1 MPEQGPPDTQAMG
14 QPSTSKLASNV
25 GEVARDARQ
34 RVGLTQ
40 ADVAERV
47 GLATEVYGRLERGRM
62 LPSVPSLRKLCIVLR
77 TPSDAFLGLNTGEVA
92 TWVAEAEST
101 PTESDEAP
109 ELRRLM
115 RTLRKLDAAQLKLIS
130 LVAAALQKR

>member
-1 MPEQGPPDTQAMG
+1 MG
-14 QPSTSKLASNV
+14 QPSTGKLAANV
-25 GEVARDARQ
+25 GEIARQ
-34 RVGLTQ
+34 ARLRAGLTQ

-62 LPSVPSLRKLCIVLR
+62 LPSVPSLRRLCIALR
-77 TPSDAFLGLNTGEVA
+77 MPSDTFLGLNTGEVP
-92 TWVAEAEST
+92 TWAAESA
-101 PTESDEAP
+101 PPEEFDESP

-115 RTLRKLDAAQLKLIS
+115 RTLRKLEGSQLKLIG

>member
-1 MPEQGPPDTQAMG
+1 MG
-14 QPSTSKLASNV
+14 QPSTGKLAANV
-25 GEVARDARQ
+25 GEIAREARV
-34 RVGLTQ
+34 RAGLTQ

-62 LPSVPSLRKLCIVLR
+62 LPSVPSLRRLCIALR
-77 TPSDAFLGLNTGEVA
+77 TPSDTFLGLNTGEVA
-92 TWVAEAEST
+92 TWAAESS
-101 PTESDEAP
+101 PQEYEEVP

-115 RTLRKLDAAQLKLIS
+115 RNLRKLDASQLKLIS

>member
-1 MPEQGPPDTQAMG
+1 MG
-14 QPSTSKLASNV
+14 QPSTGKLAANV
-25 GEVARDARQ
+25 GEMARQ
-34 RVGLTQ
+34 ARLRAGLTQ

-62 LPSVPSLRKLCIVLR
+62 LPSVPSLRRLCIALR
-77 TPSDAFLGLNTGEVA
+77 APSDTFLGLNTGEVA
-92 TWVAEAEST
+92 TWAAESA
-101 PTESDEAP
+101 PPELEESA

-115 RTLRKLDAAQLKLIS
+115 RNLRKLDPSQLKLIG

>member
-1 MPEQGPPDTQAMG
+1 MGRLRESQRITMG
-14 QPSTSKLASNV
+14 QPSTGKLAANV
-25 GEVARDARQ
+25 GEIARHARV
-34 RVGLTQ
+34 RSGLTQ

-62 LPSVPSLRKLCIVLR
+62 LPSVPSLRRLCIALR
-77 TPSDAFLGLNTGEVA
+77 TPSDTFLGLNTGEVA
-92 TWVAEAEST
+92 TWAAEST
-101 PTESDEAP
+101 PPELEEVP

-115 RTLRKLDAAQLKLIS
+115 RTLRKLDASQLKLIG

>member
-1 MPEQGPPDTQAMG
+1 MG
-14 QPSTSKLASNV
+14 QPSTGKLAANV
-25 GEVARDARQ
+25 GEIAREARQ
-34 RVGLTQ
+34 RAGLTQ

-62 LPSVPSLRKLCIVLR
+62 LPSVPSLRRLCIALR
-77 TPSDAFLGLNTGEVA
+77 TPSDTFLGLNTGEVA
-92 TWVAEAEST
+92 TWVAESDPPEYDES
-101 PTESDEAP
+101 P

-115 RTLRKLDAAQLKLIS
+115 RTLRKLDGAQLKLIN

>member
-1 MPEQGPPDTQAMG
+1 MG
-14 QPSTSKLASNV
+14 QPSTGKLAANV
-25 GEVARDARQ
+25 GEIAREARV
-34 RVGLTQ
+34 RAGLTQ

-62 LPSVPSLRKLCIVLR
+62 LPSVPSLRRLCIALR
-77 TPSDAFLGLNTGEVA
+77 TPSDTFLGLNTGEVA
-92 TWVAEAEST
+92 TWAAESAE
-101 PTESDEAP
+101 PEYEEVP

-115 RTLRKLDAAQLKLIS
+115 RNLRKLDAAQLKLIG

>member
-1 MPEQGPPDTQAMG
+1 MGRVTESQRTTMG
-14 QPSTSKLASNV
+14 QPSTSKLAANV
-25 GEVARDARQ
+25 GEMAREARV
-34 RVGLTQ
+34 RAGLTQ

-62 LPSVPSLRKLCIVLR
+62 LPSVPSLRRLCIALR

-92 TWVAEAEST
+92 SWVAEAT
-101 PTESDEAP
+101 PSEYEEVP

-115 RTLRKLDAAQLKLIS
+115 RTLRKLDGTQLKLIG
-130 LVAAALQKR
+130 LVASALQKR

>member
-1 MPEQGPPDTQAMG
+1 MG
-14 QPSTSKLASNV
+14 QPSTSKLAANV
-25 GEVARDARQ
+25 GELAREARV
-34 RVGLTQ
+34 RSGLTQ

-62 LPSVPSLRKLCIVLR
+62 LPSVPSLRRLCIALR
-77 TPSDAFLGLNTGEVA
+77 MPSDSLLGLNTDEVP
-92 TWVAEAEST
+92 TWAAESA
-101 PTESDEAP
+101 PAEYEEVP

-115 RTLRKLDAAQLKLIS
+115 RTLRKLDGAQLKLIG

>member
-1 MPEQGPPDTQAMG
+1 MGRVSEGQRTNMG
-14 QPSTSKLASNV
+14 QPSTSKLAANV
-25 GEVARDARQ
+25 GEIARQ
-34 RVGLTQ
+34 ARLRAGLTQ

-62 LPSVPSLRKLCIVLR
+62 LPSVPSLRRLCIALR
-77 TPSDAFLGLNTGEVA
+77 MPSDTFLGLNTGEVA
-92 TWVAEAEST
+92 TWVAEST
-101 PTESDEAP
+101 PPEYEEVP

-115 RTLRKLDAAQLKLIS
+115 RTLRKMDGSQLKLIG

>member
-1 MPEQGPPDTQAMG
+1 MG
-14 QPSTSKLASNV
+14 QPSTGKLAANV
-25 GEVARDARQ
+25 GEIAREARV
-34 RVGLTQ
+34 RAGLTQ

-62 LPSVPSLRKLCIVLR
+62 LPSVPSLRRLCIALR
-77 TPSDAFLGLNTGEVA
+77 TPSDTFLGLNTGEVA
-92 TWVAEAEST
+92 TWAAESS
-101 PTESDEAP
+101 PQEYEEVP

-115 RTLRKLDAAQLKLIS
+115 RNLRKLDPSQLKLIS

>member
-1 MPEQGPPDTQAMG
+1 MPEQGPPETHTMG
-14 QPSTSKLASNV
+14 QPSTGKLAANV
-25 GEVARDARQ
+25 GEIAREARQ
-34 RVGLTQ
+34 RAGLTQ

-62 LPSVPSLRKLCIVLR
+62 LPSVPSLRRLCIALR
-77 TPSDAFLGLNTGEVA
+77 TPSDTLLGLNTGEVA
-92 TWVAEAEST
+92 TWVAESNPPEYDES
-101 PTESDEAP
+101 P

-115 RTLRKLDAAQLKLIS
+115 RTLRKLDGSQLKLIS

>member
-1 MPEQGPPDTQAMG
+1 MG
-14 QPSTSKLASNV
+14 QPSTGKLAANV
-25 GEVARDARQ
+25 GEIAREARQ
-34 RVGLTQ
+34 RAGLTQ

-62 LPSVPSLRKLCIVLR
+62 LPSVPSLRRLCIALR
-77 TPSDAFLGLNTGEVA
+77 TPSDIFLGLNTGEVP
-92 TWVAEAEST
+92 TWVAESAPSE
-101 PTESDEAP
+101 EYDEVP

-115 RTLRKLDAAQLKLIS
+115 RTLRKLDAAQLKLIG

>member
-1 MPEQGPPDTQAMG
+1 MGRVTEGQEAVMG
-14 QPSTSKLASNV
+14 QPSTSKLAANV
-25 GEVARDARQ
+25 GELAREARV
-34 RVGLTQ
+34 RSGLTQ

-62 LPSVPSLRKLCIVLR
+62 LPSVPSLRRLCIALR
-77 TPSDAFLGLNTGEVA
+77 MPSDSLLGLNTGEVP
-92 TWVAEAEST
+92 TWAAESS
-101 PTESDEAP
+101 PAEYEEVP

-115 RTLRKLDAAQLKLIS
+115 RTLRKLDGTQLKLIG

>member
-1 MPEQGPPDTQAMG
+1 MG
-14 QPSTSKLASNV
+14 QPSTSKLAANV
-25 GEVARDARQ
+25 GEVAREARQ

-77 TPSDAFLGLNTGEVA
+77 TPSDSFLGLNSGEVA
-92 TWVAEAEST
+92 TWVAEAESIT
-101 PTESDEAP
+101 PPEADESP

-115 RTLRKLDAAQLKLIS
+115 RTLRKLDASQLKLIS